1 MWVMISDTEIGGIWG
16 QVNWTAL
23 VVVLASLSTTSIA
36 QAQQDRIYI
45 APDDHTDYMWTGD
58 EETYRQAILQM
69 TDYYLDLSDKT
80 ANEPK
85 DFQSRWNLDGSIW
98 MWIWEN
104 NRDQKQVDRLVSR
117 LRDGHFSMPLNF
129 AVSTYGG
136 MPTEAV
142 LRGMYY
148 AGSVE
153 RRYGLTLPMAIA
165 MEDQTLPNG
174 LGALWSGAGAK
185 YSWRGICGCATRMG
199 PVIFQQR
206 PHEIY
211 WWKGPDG
218 SKTLMKWYSIHN
230 EFRRTGAYFP
240 GTYLEARDPS
250 AEDDISFLRNP
261 SFSANYPYNIYGFFG
276 EGGDNL
282 STMNDNFV
290 RAAKELSRPGR
301 EVIVSNEEDFFH
313 DFEEHYGSKLPTVSG
328 SFGNEWDMYSASMQ
342 EVSSSVRRATENL
355 RSAEALETLI
365 SLKQTD
371 FPKQF
376 VEARDRA
383 WTSYGLFW
391 EHDWTADSHTLPR
404 SIRSDWQRRI
414 AKNITSYLN
423 ELSTESVQALGT
435 LITVHGARPRYFV
448 FNPLNWVRTDA
459 ADLPYDGPEDVHVVD
474 LTTGKAVPSQFAD
487 VAADD
492 GTPRRVLRI
501 LAKDV
506 PSVGY
511 KVFEVEPGK
520 GADFPTTLK
529 AGDGSMENAKYRLK
543 LSGRG
548 AIQSLIDKRLAGRE
562 IAAMIDGRSLNDL
575 GPGEGTITTTNIG
588 PVSITLRAKTNLP
601 VPHTTEVT
609 LFDHSDRIEIRNE
622 ITANFADVETW
633 AFSFNLR
640 SPDVWHEEIGAI
652 NHARLQPEGDY
663 AASFSRLDWLTLNHF
678 VAMSGSDGVG
688 ITLSNSD
695 DAFMKLGHS
704 KITDGKSELDIT
716 TPQISVLAG
725 GQVDGPSL
733 GIPAQ
738 GGDSFFLQR
747 FALRVQ
753 DKFKAASSMRFA
765 LEDQNPL
772 VAGAVTGGNAYPETQ
787 FSLLATS
794 NPDAILWTLKPAED
808 GIDKGFVA
816 RFWNMSAQPET
827 FTLSVNGGLQKASS
841 ITHIETD
848 FRPKK
853 VTNGELQIGAMP
865 WQLQSFI
872 LSASSKSAKINS
884 KVNGN

>member
-1 MWVMISDTEIGGIWG
+1 MRF
-16 QVNWTAL
+16 L
-23 VVVLASLSTTSIA
+23 VKFRLPLMQWMAMFVVLAPMLVTFRA
-36 QAQQDRIYI
+36 HAQQERIYI
-45 APDDHTDYMWTGD
+45 APDDHTDYVWTGD

-69 TDYYLDLSDKT
+69 TDYYLDLTDKT

-104 NRDQKQVDRLVSR
+104 NRDQKQIDRLVSR
-117 LRDGHFSMPLNF
+117 LRDGHFSMPLTF

-148 AGSVE
+148 TGSVE
-153 RRYGLTLPMAIA
+153 RRYGLTFPMAIA

-174 LGALWSGAGAK
+174 LGALWAGAGAK
-185 YSWRGICGCATRMG
+185 YSWRGICGCATKMG
-199 PVIFQQR
+199 PIIFQQR

-211 WWKGPDG
+211 WWKGPDD
-218 SKTLMKWYSIHN
+218 SKILMKWYSIHN
-230 EFRRTGAYFP
+230 EFRRKGAYFP

-250 AEDDISFLRNP
+250 AENDISFLKNP
-261 SFSANYPYNIYGFFG
+261 SFSANYPYHIYGFFG

-290 RAAKELSRPGR
+290 RAAKALSRPGR

-313 DFEEHYGSKLPTVSG
+313 NFEEHYGSKLPTVSG

-342 EVSSSVRRATENL
+342 EVSSSVRRATEKL

-365 SLKQTD
+365 SLKEPD
-371 FPKQF
+371 YPKQF
-376 VEARDRA
+376 IEARDRA

-404 SIRSDWQRRI
+404 SIRSDWQRRT
-414 AKNITSYLN
+414 AKNITSYVN
-423 ELSTESVQALGT
+423 ELSSSSVQALGT
-435 LITVHGARPRYFV
+435 LIISHGAQPRYFV
-448 FNPLNWVRTDA
+448 FNPLNWVRTDV
-459 ADLPYDGPEDVHVVD
+459 ADLPYEGPEDIHVLD
-474 LTTGKAVPSQFAD
+474 LTTGSVVPSQFAN
-487 VAADD
+487 APADN
-492 GTPRRVLRI
+492 GTSRRVLRI

-520 GADFPTTLK
+520 GADVLTTLK
-529 AGDGSMENAKYRLK
+529 AADGSIENQNYRLQ

-548 AIQSLIDKRLAGRE
+548 AIQSLVDKRLAGRE
-562 IAAMIDGRSLNDL
+562 IAATIDGRSLNDL
-575 GPGEGTITTTNIG
+575 GTGGGTVTIKNSG
-588 PVSITLRAKTNLP
+588 PVSITLQAKTNLP

-652 NHARLQPEGDY
+652 NHARVQPEGDY
-663 AASFSRLDWLTLNHF
+663 AAAFSRLDWLTLNHF

-704 KITDGKSELDIT
+704 NITDGKSDLDIT

-753 DKFKAASSMRFA
+753 DKFNAASSMRFA
-765 LEDQNPL
+765 LEDQNPF
-772 VAGAVTGGNAYPETQ
+772 VAGRVTGGNAYPETK
-787 FSLLATS
+787 FSLLSTTK
-794 NPDAILWTLKPAED
+794 PDALLWTLKPAED
-808 GIDKGFVA
+808 GIDKGFVT
-816 RFWNMSAQPET
+816 RFWNMSAQPEM
-827 FTLSVNGGLQKASS
+827 FTVSVNGGLQKAYA

-848 FRPKK
+848 FRP
-853 VTNGELQIGAMP
+853 TELTGGALQIGAMP

-872 LSASSKSAKINS
+872 LSPSFKSAKMNPR
-884 KVNGN
+884 VNRN

>member
-1 MWVMISDTEIGGIWG
+1 M
-16 QVNWTAL
+16 AL
-23 VVVLASLSTTSIA
+23 VVVLASLFTTSIA
-36 QAQQDRIYI
+36 RAQQERIYI
-45 APDDHTDYMWTGD
+45 APDDHTDYVWTGD

-85 DFQSRWNLDGSIW
+85 DFQSRWNLDGTIW

-117 LRDGHFSMPLNF
+117 LRDGHFSMPLTF

-174 LGALWSGAGAK
+174 LGALWAGAGAK
-185 YSWRGICGCATRMG
+185 YSWRGICGCATKMG

-211 WWKGPDG
+211 WWKGPDD
-218 SKTLMKWYSIHN
+218 SKILMKWYSIHN
-230 EFRRTGAYFP
+230 EFRGKGAYFP

-250 AEDDISFLRNP
+250 AENDISFLKNP
-261 SFSANYPYNIYGFFG
+261 SFRANYPYNIYGFFG

-290 RAAKELSRPGR
+290 KAAKTLSRPGR
-301 EVIVSNEEDFFH
+301 QAIVSNEEDFFH
-313 DFEEHYGSKLPTVSG
+313 DFEEHYGSKLPIVSG

-342 EVSSSVRRATENL
+342 EVSSSVRRATERL
-355 RSAEALETLI
+355 RSAEALETLV
-365 SLKQTD
+365 SLKQPD

-376 VEARDRA
+376 IAARDHA

-404 SIRSDWQRRI
+404 SIRADWQRRT
-414 AKNITSYLN
+414 AMNITSYVDD
-423 ELSTESVQALGT
+423 LSEKSVQELGT
-435 LITVHGARPRYFV
+435 LIQSHGAQPRYFV
-448 FNPLNWVRTDA
+448 FNPLNWVRTDV
-459 ADLPYDGPEDVHVVD
+459 ADLPYDGPEAIHVVD

-492 GTPRRVLRI
+492 GIPRRVLRI
-501 LAKDV
+501 LATDV

-511 KVFEVEPGK
+511 KVFEVAAGK
-520 GADFPTTLK
+520 LTAPATPLK
-529 AGDGSMENAKYRLK
+529 VTGDSMENESYRLR

-548 AIQSLIDKRLAGRE
+548 SIESLVDKKRAGRE
-562 IAAMIDGRSLNDL
+562 LASEIDGRGLNDL
-575 GPGEGTITTTNIG
+575 GPGEGTVTLKNSG
-588 PVSITLRAKTNLP
+588 PVSITLVAKAGKP
-601 VPHTTEVT
+601 IPHTTEVT
-609 LFDHSDRIEIRNE
+609 IFSGSDRIAIRNE
-622 ITANFADVETW
+622 ITANFSDVETW

-663 AASFSRLDWLTLNHF
+663 AAAFSRLDWLTLNHF
-678 VAMSGSDGVG
+678 VAMSGSDGIG

-704 KITDGKSELDIT
+704 KITDGKSELDT
-716 TPQISVLAG
+716 ATPQISVLAG

-738 GGDSFFLQR
+738 GGDSHFLQR

-753 DKFKAASSMRFA
+753 GRFNAASSMRFA

-772 VAGAVTGGNAYPETQ
+772 VAGRVTGGKAYPETK
-787 FSLLATS
+787 FSLLTTS
-794 NPDAILWTLKPAED
+794 NSDALLWAIKPSED
-808 GIDKGFVA
+808 GIDKGLVA
-816 RFWNMSAQPET
+816 RFWNLSPKAES
-827 FTLSVNGGLQKASS
+827 FTVSVNGGLQKASA
-841 ITHIETD
+841 ITHIETN
-848 FRPKK
+848 FRLKPL
-853 VTNGELQIGAMP
+853 TNGKLQTSAMP
-865 WQLQSFI
+865 WQLQSFS
-872 LSASSKSAKINS
+872 LSPSVKSALS
-884 KVNGN
+884 TSDLTGH

>member
-1 MWVMISDTEIGGIWG
+1 MRSLVKYRWSVM
-16 QVNWTAL
+16 QRLA
-23 VVVLASLSTTSIA
+23 ASLVFVAAFGAPTA
-36 QAQQDRIYI
+36 NAQQEKIYI
-45 APDDHTDYMWTGD
+45 APDDHTDYVWTGD
-58 EETYRQAILQM
+58 EATYKQAILQM

-117 LRDGHFSMPLNF
+117 LRDGHFSMPLTF

-148 AGSVE
+148 TGSVE

-174 LGALWSGAGAK
+174 LGALWAGAGAK
-185 YSWRGICGCATRMG
+185 YSWRGICGCATKMG
-199 PVIFQQR
+199 PVIFGER

-211 WWKGPDG
+211 WWKGPDD
-218 SKTLMKWYSIHN
+218 SRVLMKWYSIHN
-230 EFRRTGAYFP
+230 EFRRKGAYFP

-250 AEDDISFLRNP
+250 AEDDISFLKNP
-261 SFSANYPYNIYGFFG
+261 NFSANYPYKIYGFFG

-290 RAAKELSRPGR
+290 KAAKALSRPDR

-313 DFEEHYGSKLPTVSG
+313 DFEQRYGSKLPTVSG

-342 EVSSSVRRATENL
+342 EVSSSIRRATEKL
-355 RSAEALETLI
+355 RSAEALETLV
-365 SLKQTD
+365 SLKEPD

-376 VEARDRA
+376 LQGRDRA

-404 SIRSDWQRRI
+404 SIRSDWQRRT
-414 AKNITSYLN
+414 ANNITSYVN
-423 ELSTESVQALGT
+423 DLSEKSVQELGT
-435 LITVHGARPRYFV
+435 LIQGHGAQPRYFV
-448 FNPLNWVRTDA
+448 FNPLNWARTDV
-459 ADLPYDGPEDVHVVD
+459 ADLPYDGSEDVHVVD
-474 LTTGKAVPSQFAD
+474 VTTGKAVPSQFLD
-487 VAADD
+487 VAAED
-492 GTPRRVLRI
+492 GTSRRALRI
-501 LAKDV
+501 LASDV
-506 PSVGY
+506 PSLGY
-511 KVFEVEPGK
+511 KVFEVDAGRHGE
-520 GADFPTTLK
+520 FPTTLK
-529 AGDGSMENAKYRLK
+529 VSGDSMENENYRLQ

-548 AIQSLIDKRLAGRE
+548 SIQSLVDKKLVGRE
-562 IAAMIDGRSLNDL
+562 FASEIDGRGLNDL
-575 GPGEGTITTTNIG
+575 GPGEGSVTIKNAG
-588 PVSITLRAKTNLP
+588 PVSVTLEAKTTKP
-601 VPHTTEVT
+601 IPHTTEVT
-609 LFDHSDRIEIRNE
+609 LFNHSERIEIRNE
-622 ITANFADVETW
+622 ITANFSDVETW
-633 AFSFNLR
+633 AFSFNLH

-652 NHARLQPEGDY
+652 NHARVQPEGDY

-678 VAMSGSDGVG
+678 VAMSGADGVG

-704 KITDGKSELDIT
+704 SIADGKSSLDT
-716 TPQISVLAG
+716 STPQISVLAG
-725 GQVDGPSL
+725 GQVDGLSL

-738 GGDSFFLQR
+738 GGDTHFLQR

-753 DKFKAASSMRFA
+753 EKFNAASSMRFA

-772 VAGAVTGGNAYPETQ
+772 VAGRVTGGNAYPGTK
-787 FSLLATS
+787 FSLLSTT
-794 NPDAILWTLKPAED
+794 NPNALLWALKPSED
-808 GIDKGFVA
+808 GIDKGFVT
-816 RFWNMSAQPET
+816 RFWNLSAEPEK
-827 FTLSVNGGLQKASS
+827 FTVTVDRGLQKAAA

-848 FRPKK
+848 FRPKPL
-853 VTNGELQIGAMP
+853 TNGNLQISAKP
-865 WQLQSFI
+865 WQLQSFT
-872 LSASSKSAKINS
+872 LSPSLKSAKSTSN
-884 KVNGN
+884 VTGQ